1 MHEKDCIPQL
11 SKKAQTR
18 ILMVIAERIRD
29 YHYDPD
35 MSAAETVGRIQDL
48 LLEEGWRPQSE
59 PKEGT

>member
-1 MHEKDCIPQL
+1 
-11 SKKAQTR
+11 
-18 ILMVIAERIRD
+18 MVIAERIRD